1 MARRALLCFA
11 LGVSVVGLWAGSA
24 PAGTS
29 GWHLAAAAPARATG
43 WHLVAAKPTARRA
56 ATAVTTGT
64 ADQRPAKVAS
74 ALEKDVLANV
84 NLLRRQHSL
93 PALRMSAKL
102 NAAARSHSTEMAQRG
117 YFSHDSANGSSFDKR
132 ISRYYSLSGKRYWS
146 VGENLLWSSPDVSA
160 SAALEMWLNS
170 PEHKK
175 ILLTARWRE
184 IGLAALHVSSAPGT
198 FGGREVTIVTADFG
212 VRH

>member
-1 MARRALLCFA
+1 
-11 LGVSVVGLWAGSA
+11 V
-24 PAGTS
+24 
-29 GWHLAAAAPARATG
+29 ATG
-43 WHLVAAKPTARRA
+43 WHVVNAKPSARRA
-56 ATAVTTGT
+56 PSAVTTGT

-93 PALRMSAKL
+93 PALRMSTKL
-102 NAAARSHSTEMAQRG
+102 TAAARSHSTEMAQRG

-160 SAALEMWLNS
+160 SAALDMWLNS

-184 IGLAALHVSSAPGT
+184 IGLAAVHVQAAPGSY
-198 FGGREVTIVTADFG
+198 GGREVTIVTADFG